1 MNEIDEVWLPIK
13 EYETRYLISN
23 FGEVKSIKH
32 NKTLKKELRR
42 NYWSVQLF
50 DGKRYKHFS
59 IHRLVGTH
67 FISNPNNLPYINHI
81 DENKLNNCVN
91 NLEWCTCSYN
101 INYGTGI
108 TRSKEKRSKYVQQ
121 FSKELKLLCNYV
133 SVSEAERKTGIYN
146 SNIVKCCKGERK
158 TAGGYI
164 WKYTE

>member
-1 MNEIDEVWLPIK
+1 M
-13 EYETRYLISN
+13 
-23 FGEVKSIKH
+23 
-32 NKTLKKELRR
+32 
-42 NYWSVQLF
+42 F

-108 TRSKEKRSKYVQQ
+108 TRSKEKRSKCVQQ
-121 FSKELKLLCNYV
+121 FSKELKLLCSYV

-146 SNIVKCCKGERK
+146 PNIVKCCKGERK